1 MERDIDKKEAQ
12 LSDDELQCAAG
23 GKGSGDEENAK
34 QAFCEVCNKW
44 VSVKVFSGGRCKS
57 SCGHDVEESTIRYV
71 NKR

>member
-1 MERDIDKKEAQ
+1 MERDIDKKAGH
-12 LSDDELQCAAG
+12 LSDDELQQVAG
-23 GKGSGDEENAK
+23 GKESGDEEKAK
-34 QAFCEVCNKW
+34 QAFCKECNKW